1 MTSGEF
7 LRIPVH
13 TSILA
18 STQKDVWAPSLTE
31 AYSRIFPD
39 TFLFLGVHSYICLVI
54 KTHTTMSKKYEH
66 GYLPKI
72 QYHSLQVVE
81 RTNTIME
88 PNLPEEFKASELAAL
103 NKSLD
108 SIIYFTAKLRE
119 QWKLD

>member
-1 MTSGEF
+1 
-7 LRIPVH
+7 
-13 TSILA
+13 
-18 STQKDVWAPSLTE
+18 
-31 AYSRIFPD
+31 
-39 TFLFLGVHSYICLVI
+39 
-54 KTHTTMSKKYEH
+54 MSKKYEH

>member
-1 MTSGEF
+1 MA
-7 LRIPVH
+7 RKIH
-13 TSILA
+13 
-18 STQKDVWAPSLTE
+18 
-31 AYSRIFPD
+31 
-39 TFLFLGVHSYICLVI
+39 
-54 KTHTTMSKKYEH
+54 EH

-88 PNLPEEFKASELAAL
+88 PNLPDELKVNELVAL

-119 QWKLD
+119 QWNLK

>member
-1 MTSGEF
+1 
-7 LRIPVH
+7 
-13 TSILA
+13 
-18 STQKDVWAPSLTE
+18 
-31 AYSRIFPD
+31 
-39 TFLFLGVHSYICLVI
+39 
-54 KTHTTMSKKYEH
+54 MSKKYEH

-72 QYHSLQVVE
+72 QYHSLQVIE

-88 PNLPEEFKASELAAL
+88 PNLPEDVKTSELAAL

>member
-1 MTSGEF
+1 
-7 LRIPVH
+7 
-13 TSILA
+13 
-18 STQKDVWAPSLTE
+18 
-31 AYSRIFPD
+31 
-39 TFLFLGVHSYICLVI
+39 
-54 KTHTTMSKKYEH
+54 MSKKYEH

-88 PNLPEEFKASELAAL
+88 PNLPDELKVSELIAL

-119 QWKLD
+119 QWSLK